1 MLTIAL
7 VVSSHYLA
15 VIQSLQIEP
24 AAIPAP
30 TTLAELLRNNIT
42 IYVDPANL
50 EDMQRIRA
58 QEGEFTNAALREKWI
73 MLVDASELLPTLR
86 KALDDEAVSVIA
98 CPVDYGE
105 NARLVQRLGALE
117 EAI

>member
-1 MLTIAL
+1 MALLSGLNLSEKNARVTILLRLEPFIAYAAVLLLQDVPPTSGNDRKTRALYTIGMLTIAL

-15 VIQSLQIEP
+15 VIQSLRMKP

-50 EDMQRIRA
+50 EDMQRI
-58 QEGEFTNAALREKWI
+58 
-73 MLVDASELLPTLR
+73 
-86 KALDDEAVSVIA
+86 
-98 CPVDYGE
+98 
-105 NARLVQRLGALE
+105 
-117 EAI
+117 